1 MGQQRVVEQLNVSQ
15 LLEEGE
21 LIAPVDDIIDAHWCT
36 FTPSRIDLD
45 QPNLLWDILR
55 TDAERERK
63 LSPPGQSSGRAKVR

>member
-45 QPNLLWDILR
+45 QPNLLGDILC
-55 TDAERERK
+55 TDAARAFMFCA
-63 LSPPGQSSGRAKVR
+63 SSASC